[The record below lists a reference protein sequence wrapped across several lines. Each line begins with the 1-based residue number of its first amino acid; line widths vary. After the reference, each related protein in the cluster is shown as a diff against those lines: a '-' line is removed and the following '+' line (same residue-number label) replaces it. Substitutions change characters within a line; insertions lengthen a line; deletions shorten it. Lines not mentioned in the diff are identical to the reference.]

1 MEFKLLFF
9 VSVIA
14 AVSAQS
20 TYKVCFLTSNQA
32 ACQSLD
38 RGDSQVIC
46 ELVESRIDCAL
57 KLARGE
63 VDFGTFT
70 EEEMLLL
77 SQQQPE
83 ATRVVASIRDV
94 TRTEPFAFEAVAVVP
109 SNHTGGLEGLR
120 GGSYCHPGLDE
131 PDLRWSPRVLKTFE
145 KLAARTDR
153 CPDADTNGRTADELE
168 VMTLNDFFSS
178 ACRPGPWSSNATVDQ
193 NLKRQFPSL
202 CSLCGGE
209 NSDCSRYN
217 IDMGVSISG
226 VSNDN
231 RHIQALECLRR
242 GNGSR
247 VAYVAWQ
254 HVREFFNIRA
264 PQDATS
270 YALMCEDGTIQVLT
284 NEVLAQT
291 TAPCSLVK
299 QPWSAIVATPSK
311 AEELQLSL
319 RTWWPNGANPGGNTW
334 QAVLF
339 QNAAGGSNAR
349 VAFEENISTP
359 LAYLANIR
367 NITSI
372 DAAPSCIPARRWC
385 TISSQEHTKCTWV
398 RTAAYSLGI
407 EPAISC
413 QQRSN
418 IFECLRDI
426 RDNNADFIA
435 APSNY
440 GYIARQHYK
449 LTSVKLVQN
458 SARNPAA
465 FSRVAAVLKTSTAA
479 SEITRFENLRGKKA
493 CFPEFSGIAYVAFVS
508 AAHERDVISST
519 ECDYMKSVGEFF
531 DGACAPGAVD
541 ASHAL
546 SESSFNASVLC
557 SHCQPSSIIMGNYSQ
572 NDFTCAYDYSNL
584 YYGNN
589 GTAACL
595 ANPNMDVAFVELQ
608 NFSTHLRAAGLND
621 STDVRILCRN
631 NTLAAYTGLDV
642 DHACLLAYVVDS
654 EVLARRDDPLLNS
667 LNVLLDALDEH
678 FGYNAAI
685 SAQLVNLE
693 IYSPFDS
700 VNDLLFKD
708 TVVGL
713 AEPSSDSPSAPANNY
728 NNLFR
733 HLDSCTS
740 SASRTFFS
748 FVTFAV
754 MAVITRFVVY

>member
-1 MEFKLLFF
+1 
-9 VSVIA
+9 
-14 AVSAQS
+14 
-20 TYKVCFLTSNQA
+20 
-32 ACQSLD
+32 
-38 RGDSQVIC
+38 
-46 ELVESRIDCAL
+46 
-57 KLARGE
+57 
-63 VDFGTFT
+63 
-70 EEEMLLL
+70 
-77 SQQQPE
+77 
-83 ATRVVASIRDV
+83 
-94 TRTEPFAFEAVAVVP
+94 
-109 SNHTGGLEGLR
+109 
-120 GGSYCHPGLDE
+120 
-131 PDLRWSPRVLKTFE
+131 
-145 KLAARTDR
+145 
-153 CPDADTNGRTADELE
+153 
-168 VMTLNDFFSS
+168 MTLNDFFSS

-299 QPWSAIVATPSK
+299 QPWK
-311 AEELQLSL
+311 
-319 RTWWPNGANPGGNTW
+319 
-334 QAVLF
+334 
-339 QNAAGGSNAR
+339 
-349 VAFEENISTP
+349 
-359 LAYLANIR
+359 
-367 NITSI
+367 
-372 DAAPSCIPARRWC
+372 
-385 TISSQEHTKCTWV
+385 HTKCTWV

-440 GYIARQHYK
+440 
-449 LTSVKLVQN
+449 
-458 SARNPAA
+458 
-465 FSRVAAVLKTSTAA
+465 
-479 SEITRFENLRGKKA
+479 
-493 CFPEFSGIAYVAFVS
+493 AYVAFVS

-531 DGACAPGAVD
+531 DGACAPGA
-541 ASHAL
+541 
-546 SESSFNASVLC
+546 SFNASVLC

-608 NFSTHLRAAGLND
+608 NFSN
-621 STDVRILCRN
+621 
-631 NTLAAYTGLDV
+631 
-642 DHACLLAYVVDS
+642 
-654 EVLARRDDPLLNS
+654 DPLLNS

-754 MAVITRFVVY
+754 MA